1 MACTCGH
8 SEPIVPA
15 RTEPQRFLIRL
26 CQLVSKTPGTM
37 ELQRRRRRP
46 PHGKHLSKAEA
57 TLSEAAE
64 QWKHCPKPSDVMWE
78 QVADH
83 AMRRSSF
90 ALTLA
95 VPHVPLVPARHVSA
109 KS

>member
-15 RTEPQRFLIRL
+15 STEPQRFQIQL
-26 CQLVSKTPGTM
+26 CQVVSKTPGTM

-64 QWKHCPKPSDVMWE
+64 QWKHYPKPSDVLWE

-90 ALTLA
+90 ALTLD
-95 VPHVPLVPARHVSA
+95 VSHVPMVPAWPFSA